1 MFYTIYL
8 IEYFCEITVNFL
20 FCWNCFFWQ
29 KIIPIVFLSSLR
41 KCKGYCTVSSSTP
54 WKIYHAK
61 GRRNIKDCSQCDIS
75 SVFYLQSLHV
85 SLCESNNSCSDCS
98 GELCCGLDDS
108 ESQIKTTP
116 CNVHS
121 PVFLP

>member
-8 IEYFCEITVNFL
+8 TEYFCEITEFPVLLEL
-20 FCWNCFFWQ
+20 FFSGRKLFQ
-29 KIIPIVFLSSLR
+29 QVFLSSLR

-61 GRRNIKDCSQCDIS
+61 GRRNIEDCSQCDIS